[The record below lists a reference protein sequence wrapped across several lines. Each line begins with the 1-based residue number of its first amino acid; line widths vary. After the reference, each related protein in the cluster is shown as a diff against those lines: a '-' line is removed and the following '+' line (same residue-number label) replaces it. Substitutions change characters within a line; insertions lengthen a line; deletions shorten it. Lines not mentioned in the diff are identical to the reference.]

1 MLGLVQLLELAALAV
16 TATLGAVELLAPPG
30 IRPVRG
36 RYDRS
41 ADELAGRSRI
51 GVTRSEE
58 SPDSAGQ
65 GGC

>member
-1 MLGLVQLLELAALAV
+1 MNLINVVELVALAV
-16 TATLGAVELLAPPG
+16 IVTLGVVELLAPPRA
-30 IRPVRG
+30 RPAVRG
-36 RYDRS
+36 YDS
-41 ADELAGRSRI
+41 QADELAGRSRI